1 MSRTGN
7 HPQVEGAADL
17 ATRLAAAEKAL
28 SARDKTIRVLM
39 QRVQAR
45 QANKRSA
52 LALLGQNA
60 DLQEVVARKTLELE
74 ERTVQLAGS
83 LSLLNATLE
92 STADG
97 ILVADGRG
105 GAISF
110 NEKFLEMWHIPRE
123 VSDRKSE
130 QEMLEIARAQLK
142 QPEQFMAGVKSL
154 YSGLEKESFDVL
166 EFQDG
171 KIFER
176 YSKPQRIGKEIVG
189 RVWSFR
195 DVTERKKAEHQL
207 GASLKEL
214 RGKTAFLE
222 ALVNSSLEGILVVN
236 DQGKTAVQN
245 QQFNRLMKIPREI
258 AEDVDDA
265 RRLQYVTDST
275 KNPEK
280 FHEKVL
286 HLYSHR
292 DETSRD
298 EVEFKDGRVMDRYSS
313 PVLDENGNYYGRIW
327 AFRDITDQK
336 RMQREVEETQRQLV
350 LASRQAGMAEVAT
363 SVLHN
368 VGNVLNSVN
377 VSTAAILDQV
387 KKSRFANVARV
398 AGLLEEHAGD
408 LAQFITVD
416 PTGRETPA
424 YLRRLGNYLEREQQ
438 TLLKEIELIQRH
450 VEHIKEIVAMQQ
462 GYAKC
467 FGIVEKVQVPDMVED
482 ALRINAGALA
492 RHEVQVVRDY
502 NLTISEIAVEK
513 HKVLQ
518 ILVNLIRNA
527 KDACHEGSCREK
539 LLTIRLTNSGD
550 RVRIE
555 VVDNGVG
562 ILKEN
567 LKRIFSFGFTTRKG
581 GHGFGLHSAALA
593 AAEMGASLAAHSEG
607 PQMGATFTLELP
619 LQPPKASL

>member
-7 HPQVEGAADL
+7 HPQAEGAADL
-17 ATRLAAAEKAL
+17 VTRLAAAEKAL

-45 QANKRSA
+45 QANKGSA

-74 ERTVQLAGS
+74 ERTVQL
-83 LSLLNATLE
+83 E
-92 STADG
+92 
-97 ILVADGRG
+97 
-105 GAISF
+105 
-110 NEKFLEMWHIPRE
+110 
-123 VSDRKSE
+123 
-130 QEMLEIARAQLK
+130 
-142 QPEQFMAGVKSL
+142 
-154 YSGLEKESFDVL
+154 
-166 EFQDG
+166 
-171 KIFER
+171 
-176 YSKPQRIGKEIVG
+176 
-189 RVWSFR
+189 
-195 DVTERKKAEHQL
+195 
-207 GASLKEL
+207 ASLKEL

-222 ALVNSSLEGILVVN
+222 ALVNSSQEGILVVN
-236 DQGKTAVQN
+236 DQGKKAIQN
-245 QQFNRLMKIPREI
+245 QQFNRLLKIPSEI
-258 AEDVDDA
+258 AEEADDA
-265 RRLQYVTDST
+265 RRLQYVTDSA
-275 KNPEK
+275 KNPGK
-280 FHEKVL
+280 FQQKVL

-298 EVEFKDGRVMDRYSS
+298 EVEFKNGSVMDRYSA

-398 AGLLEEHAGD
+398 AGLLEQHAGD

-492 RHEVQVVRDY
+492 RHDVRVVRDY

-539 LLTIRLTNSGD
+539 LLTIRLTNRGD

-562 ILKEN
+562 IPKEN

-593 AAEMGASLAAHSEG
+593 AAEMGARLAANSEG